1 MPTPDPLLQS
11 VEKFWLNQ
19 AEALGSAMD
28 PWVALKLTQQITA
41 LIDMAYQMGVQ
52 DGQKEDQL

>member
-1 MPTPDPLLQS
+1 MPTPNPLLQS

-28 PWVALKLTQQITA
+28 PWVALKLTQQIIA